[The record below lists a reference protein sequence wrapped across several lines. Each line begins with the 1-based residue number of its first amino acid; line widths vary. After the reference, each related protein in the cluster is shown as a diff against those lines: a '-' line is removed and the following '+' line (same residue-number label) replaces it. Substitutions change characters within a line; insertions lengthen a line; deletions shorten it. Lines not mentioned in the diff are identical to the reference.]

1 MQRSCALC
9 LRPPARVHIVA
20 LTAESRIRL
29 STRSRPKALHR
40 AACALYH
47 KGVPAPG
54 SRMKPLVEGR
64 QIPRGPGEGPK
75 V

>member
-1 MQRSCALC
+1 MQRICALR
-9 LRPPARVHIVA
+9 LRPQARVRIVA
-20 LTAESRIRL
+20 RTAESRIRL
-29 STRSRPKALHR
+29 STRPCPKALHR

-64 QIPRGPGEGPK
+64 QIPRGSGEGPK